1 MGKILNK
8 VDDIRENVEDAIAD
22 LLAKID
28 KNKPLDEAEKAII
41 TTGIK
46 TGLCS
51 LGFSLT
57 DEQIQEIVD
66 PIVEV
71 GFSTP
76 LICKRSEGANNETK
90 SASLLSVRS
99 ERYLER

>member
-46 TGLCS
+46 TGLCF

-57 DEQIQEIVD
+57 DEQIAKIVD

-71 GFSTP
+71 GFSTINKKVQKQ
-76 LICKRSEGANNETK
+76 LKKKNKKYI
-90 SASLLSVRS
+90 
-99 ERYLER
+99 ERHKNDEIK

>member
-1 MGKILNK
+1 MGKILNTL
-8 VDDIRENVEDAIAD
+8 DDIRENVEDAIAD

-57 DEQIQEIVD
+57 DEQIAKIVD

-71 GFSTP
+71 GFSTINKKVQKQ
-76 LICKRSEGANNETK
+76 LKKKNKKWIEKHRNEVK
-90 SASLLSVRS
+90 HD
-99 ERYLER
+99 E

>member
-8 VDDIRENVEDAIAD
+8 IDDIRENVEDAIAD

-28 KNKPLDEAEKAII
+28 KNKPLDEAEKAIL

-57 DEQIQEIVD
+57 DEQIKEIVD

-71 GFSTP
+71 GF
-76 LICKRSEGANNETK
+76 TK
-90 SASLLSVRS
+90 KNKKVQKQKKKKNKKYI
-99 ERYLER
+99 ERHKNDEIK